1 MEALQGRDVQ
11 EGNPTMVHLA
21 TYLIALD
28 EQYDRQASELRK
40 CLRRAEEAEIFSR
53 MLEVQLA
60 EAHANVAGTE
70 SHETAMAE
78 ALKEAEDR
86 HTQQLEDAYL
96 VTRAKRRTL
105 DTERQEPLVLE
116 GIPVHPLE
124 RRTGVV
130 VPPAPPPSK
139 VSEVESLLPL
149 TQAPPRE
156 ETDP

>member
-1 MEALQGRDVQ
+1 MEALQVGDAQ
-11 EGNPTMVHLA
+11 ENSPTVVYLA
-21 TYLIALD
+21 RYLIALD

-60 EAHANVAGTE
+60 EAHANVAAAE
-70 SHETAMAE
+70 SRETSKVE
-78 ALKEAEDR
+78 ALKEAKDW

-96 VTRAKRRTL
+96 VTRAKRRML

-116 GIPVHPLE
+116 GIPIHPLE
-124 RRTGVV
+124 RRRTGVA

-149 TQAPPRE
+149 TQPP
-156 ETDP
+156 P

>member
-1 MEALQGRDVQ
+1 MEALQVGDAQ
-11 EGNPTMVHLA
+11 ENSPTVVYLA
-21 TYLIALD
+21 RYLIALD

-60 EAHANVAGTE
+60 EVDANVATIE
-70 SHETAMAE
+70 SCETAMAE

-105 DTERQEPLVLE
+105 DIERLEPLVLK

-124 RRTGVV
+124 RRRTSVV

-139 VSEVESLLPL
+139 VLEVESLLPL
-149 TQAPPRE
+149 IQPP
-156 ETDP
+156 P

>member
-1 MEALQGRDVQ
+1 
-11 EGNPTMVHLA
+11 MVHLA

-40 CLRRAEEAEIFSR
+40 CLSRAEEAEIFSR

-60 EAHANVAGTE
+60 EAHANVAATE
-70 SHETAMAE
+70 SHETAMVK

-116 GIPVHPLE
+116 GMHVHPLE
-124 RRTGVV
+124 RRRTDVA
-130 VPPAPPPSK
+130 VPPAPPPSE

-149 TQAPPRE
+149 T
-156 ETDP
+156 